1 MLLVSNIDH
10 TQKMTDMIQLAHPNP
25 NHKSMDKKKLIKSK
39 NERSKTIPKVS
50 KKFSNNMDV
59 SSDNKPR
66 RKKSKSLNSTILFD
80 MFPERP
86 KDNNKLKRKRGMFFL
101 C

>member
-1 MLLVSNIDH
+1 
-10 TQKMTDMIQLAHPNP
+10 
-25 NHKSMDKKKLIKSK
+25 
-39 NERSKTIPKVS
+39 
-50 KKFSNNMDV
+50 MDV